1 MKHESISY
9 LLKVTSPVD
18 DTINVEKVF
27 KDFASCLN
35 WAFKHTSGTSHLK
48 VYMQI
53 SDEDKHDYEF
63 SDDDCLV
70 ADICLWGL
78 TEKGVKLFDC

>member
-1 MKHESISY
+1 MQHGSISY

-48 VYMQI
+48 VYMQV
-53 SDEDKHDYEF
+53 SEQAKHDFEL
-63 SDDDCLV
+63 SENDCLV

-78 TEKGVKLFDC
+78 SEKGVSFFD